1 MKEEEK
7 AKNKKKRIGKE
18 KRFYLATAIGCA
30 LALVTIVTVA
40 VVASVDGGSGQVNA
54 TPPASSAPDTGDN
67 GNGDNGGNGGNGG
80 NNQGDVGDNGGEQV
94 GGTTDDMMMPV
105 ATVSVLNDYG
115 FYHNQTLNIYHEHAG
130 IDFMAEAG
138 TEVLAVA
145 SGVIESVYTDDV
157 LTGTEIV
164 IDHGDGI
171 KTTYRFVTE
180 KEGLKAGDTVSK
192 GDVIATVAEAT
203 GSEYK
208 DGAHLH
214 FEVSKNGAVT
224 DPAEYLTLEEK

>member
-7 AKNKKKRIGKE
+7 AKNKKKRISKE
-18 KRFYLATAIGCA
+18 KRFYLTTAIGCA

-40 VVASVDGGSGQVNA
+40 IVASVNGESGQVNA
-54 TPPASSAPDTGDN
+54 PPPSSSTPAPDDS
-67 GNGDNGGNGGNGG
+67 GNGE
-80 NNQGDVGDNGGEQV
+80 NNQGDTGNNGDEQV
-94 GGTTDDMMMPV
+94 GGTTDTMVMPV

-115 FYHNQTLNIYHEHAG
+115 FYHNKTLNIYHEHAG
-130 IDFMAEAG
+130 LDFSAEVG
-138 TEVLAVA
+138 TEVVAVA
-145 SGVIESVYTDDV
+145 SGVVESVYTSDV

-180 KEGLKAGDTVSK
+180 KEGLKAGDTVNK

-203 GSEYK
+203 GAEYK

-214 FEVSKNGAVT
+214 FEISKNGIVT

>member
-7 AKNKKKRIGKE
+7 VKNKKKRIGKE

-40 VVASVDGGSGQVNA
+40 IVASVDGGNGQVNA
-54 TPPASSAPDTGDN
+54 PPPASSTPDAGD
-67 GNGDNGGNGGNGG
+67 GGNGGNGG
-80 NNQGDVGDNGGEQV
+80 NNQGDAGDNGGEQV

-145 SGVIESVYTDDV
+145 SGVVESVYTDDV

-180 KEGLKAGDTVSK
+180 KEGLKAGDTVNK

-214 FEVSKNGAVT
+214 FEVSKNGTVT

>member
-7 AKNKKKRIGKE
+7 TKNKKKRIGKE
-18 KRFYLATAIGCA
+18 KRFYLTTAIGCA

-40 VVASVDGGSGQVNA
+40 IVASV
-54 TPPASSAPDTGDN
+54 
-67 GNGDNGGNGGNGG
+67 NGGEGQTDTLPPVGNVPVPDDNQD
-80 NNQGDVGDNGGEQV
+80 NNQGDTGDNGGEQV
-94 GGTTDDMMMPV
+94 GGTTDTMVMPV

-115 FYHNQTLNIYHEHAG
+115 FYHNKTLNIYHEHAG
-130 IDFMAEAG
+130 LDFSAEVG
-138 TEVLAVA
+138 TEVVAVA
-145 SGVIESVYTDDV
+145 SGVVESVYTSDV
-157 LTGTEIV
+157 LLGTEIV

-180 KEGLKAGDTVSK
+180 KEGLKVGDTVNK

-214 FEVSKNGAVT
+214 FEISKNGTIA

>member
-7 AKNKKKRIGKE
+7 AKNKKKRISKE

-40 VVASVDGGSGQVNA
+40 IVASIDGGDGQVNA
-54 TPPASSAPDTGDN
+54 INPPASSTPGEGDE
-67 GNGDNGGNGGNGG
+67 GNGKDE
-80 NNQGDVGDNGGEQV
+80 GDVGGEQV

-105 ATVSVLNDYG
+105 ASVSVLNDYG

-130 IDFMAEAG
+130 IDFSAEAG

-145 SGVIESVYTDDV
+145 SGIVESVYTDDV
-157 LTGTEIV
+157 LVGTEIV

-171 KTTYRFVTE
+171 KTTYRFVTG
-180 KEGLKAGDTVSK
+180 KEGLKAGDTVEK
-192 GDVIATVAEAT
+192 GEVIATVAEAT
-203 GSEYK
+203 GNEYK

-214 FEVSKNGAVT
+214 FEVSKNGVVT
-224 DPAEYLTLEEK
+224 DPSEYLTLEEK